1 MKLRDFLK
9 LMVMVMVLPLAFVAC
24 SENDE
29 PEIPESVTLNEADV
43 DMLMGGTL
51 QLTATVVSNDPN
63 STAVTWTSSNPAVA
77 TVDNNGL
84 ITAVAPGEAVITA
97 TLGMG
102 RAQATCEVEVDAEN
116 MLLVFNGGSMYSSID
131 GSLSA
136 VKFERSQTVSNN
148 VFSTANGRSLGATVQ
163 DGVVYGDNLYIAVDG
178 SNTIEVVNKYS
189 FKSVTTI
196 LPDQTAYEPRDIVA
210 DDNYIY
216 VSMYTGYVARIDPKT
231 NKIDKTVQV
240 GPNPEEMV
248 VEDGFL
254 YVVNS
259 DGLNYNYNYVNGK
272 TVSKIDLKSFTE
284 VKKIEVGLNPTAI
297 VETED
302 KFFVLCMG
310 NYGMDPNYEFVPT
323 SIYVIDENDNV
334 TNTNLSASFF
344 AAEDGVLYVVD
355 SPWGGSTSY
364 VSYSAKDLSVISDQF
379 VKDPVDAPAGI
390 AVEDDRIFISSYNL
404 VNGSASYNTDGYV
417 NEYRTDATA
426 VYPPNYQLVKK
437 YDVGVGPVHMLV
449 VD

>member
-136 VKFERSQTVSNN
+136 IKFERSQTVSNN
-148 VFSTANGRSLGATVQ
+148 VFSTANGRSLGATV
-163 DGVVYGDNLYIAVDG
+163 
-178 SNTIEVVNKYS
+178 
-189 FKSVTTI
+189 
-196 LPDQTAYEPRDIVA
+196 
-210 DDNYIY
+210 
-216 VSMYTGYVARIDPKT
+216 
-231 NKIDKTVQV
+231 
-240 GPNPEEMV
+240 
-248 VEDGFL
+248 
-254 YVVNS
+254 
-259 DGLNYNYNYVNGK
+259 
-272 TVSKIDLKSFTE
+272 
-284 VKKIEVGLNPTAI
+284 
-297 VETED
+297 
-302 KFFVLCMG
+302 
-310 NYGMDPNYEFVPT
+310 
-323 SIYVIDENDNV
+323 
-334 TNTNLSASFF
+334 
-344 AAEDGVLYVVD
+344 
-355 SPWGGSTSY
+355 
-364 VSYSAKDLSVISDQF
+364 
-379 VKDPVDAPAGI
+379 
-390 AVEDDRIFISSYNL
+390 
-404 VNGSASYNTDGYV
+404 
-417 NEYRTDATA
+417 
-426 VYPPNYQLVKK
+426 
-437 YDVGVGPVHMLV
+437 
-449 VD
+449 